1 MSAHVS
7 LKIRPALDELQQIT
21 AAVEDLALR
30 ENWSQELEF
39 KVNLVLDELSVNIV
53 NYGGEVSMIEVSLSS
68 EEESVTIEITDDG
81 QPFDPLN
88 DAVEPDTSA
97 PIDERPIGGLGLYF
111 VRTMMDEMHYRR
123 EQGKNFLALA
133 KRRAE

>member
-1 MSAHVS
+1 MSAQVS

-21 AAVEDLALR
+21 AAVEDLAMK
-30 ENWSQELEF
+30 EQWSPDLEF
-39 KVNLVLDELSVNIV
+39 KVNLVLDELGVNIV
-53 NYGGEVSMIEVSLSS
+53 NYGGEVSVIEVSLSS
-68 EEESVTIEITDDG
+68 EEESITIEITDDG
-81 QPFDPLN
+81 RPFDPLN

-97 PIDERPIGGLGLYF
+97 PIDERPIGGLGLFF

-123 EQGKNFLALA
+123 EQGKNHLALA

>member
-30 ENWSQELEF
+30 ENWSQDLEF

>member
-7 LKIRPALDELQQIT
+7 LKIRPALDELRQIT

-30 ENWSQELEF
+30 ENWSQDLEF

-68 EEESVTIEITDDG
+68 EEEAVTIEITDDG
-81 QPFDPLN
+81 QPFDRSTTPSN
-88 DAVEPDTSA
+88 
-97 PIDERPIGGLGLYF
+97 PI
-111 VRTMMDEMHYRR
+111 
-123 EQGKNFLALA
+123 
-133 KRRAE
+133 

>member
-30 ENWSQELEF
+30 ENWSPDLEF
-39 KVNLVLDELSVNIV
+39 KVNLVLDELGVNIV
-53 NYGGEVSMIEVSLSS
+53 NYGGEVSMIQVSLSS

-81 QPFDPLN
+81 HPFDPLN
-88 DAVEPDTSA
+88 DAVEPDIKA
-97 PIDERPIGGLGLYF
+97 PLEERPIGGLGLYF

-123 EQGKNFLALA
+123 EQGKNFLAMA

>member
-7 LKIRPALDELQQIT
+7 LKIRPALDELRQIT

-30 ENWSQELEF
+30 ENWSQDLEF

-81 QPFDPLN
+81 RPFDPLN
-88 DAVEPDTSA
+88 DAVEPDIKA
-97 PIDERPIGGLGLYF
+97 PLEERPIGGLGLYF